1 MQIKPYVLLHLELF
15 RSVFLWLTCVGSL
28 MTNSVVEQILYIYL
42 VGVLNCFCSSRCQTY
57 LQETPLNVIYLRYLD
72 IFSKFC

>member
-15 RSVFLWLTCVGSL
+15 RSVFLWLTCVGCL

-42 VGVLNCFCSSRCQTY
+42 VGVLNRVSV
-57 LQETPLNVIYLRYLD
+57 LQDVRLTCMKPL
-72 IFSKFC
+72 